1 MVTTIQI
8 EEKENHP
15 QYAGFWIRFG
25 AWAIDSIILGIPLLF
40 FSNIIF
46 ALFISSMEIPNEL
59 LLDPASINALSDSEI
74 LSLLGSIMTAF
85 LERWQY
91 VCLLVFFIIHCF
103 MLLNGKRQL
112 ERNY

>member
-40 FSNIIF
+40 FP
-46 ALFISSMEIPNEL
+46 ISFL
-59 LLDPASINALSDSEI
+59 L
-74 LSLLGSIMTAF
+74 
-85 LERWQY
+85 Y
-91 VCLLVFFIIHCF
+91 LLVQWKYR
-103 MLLNGKRQL
+103 M
-112 ERNY
+112 NY